1 MKPALLILLSAFL
14 AGCAQTDSSAFIQ
27 GSIRIVSP
35 VQQVGLGAV
44 MEDGGTTQYAIKDAA
59 GKSFDVFIDH
69 RLSTKTPG
77 AIYLVAYPGEAHS
90 VRVTNEVEFRKI
102 VRLQ

>member
-1 MKPALLILLSAFL
+1 MKPALLILLAAIL
-14 AGCAQTDSSAFIQ
+14 AGCARTDSSAFIQ

-59 GKSFDVFIDH
+59 GKSFDVFTDY
-69 RLSTKTPG
+69 RLGTKTPG
-77 AIYLVAYPGEAHS
+77 AIYLVAYPGKAQS

-102 VRLQ
+102 VRLR

>member
-1 MKPALLILLSAFL
+1 MKPALLILLAVSL
-14 AGCAQTDSSAFIQ
+14 VGCVRTDSSAFIQ
-27 GSIRIVSP
+27 GSIRIVPP
-35 VQQVGLGAV
+35 VQQIGLGAV

-77 AIYLVAYPGEAHS
+77 AIYLIAYPGETHS
-90 VRVTNEVEFRKI
+90 VRVTNDVEFRKI
-102 VRLQ
+102 VRFR